1 MTNEQYYLQYSKWR
15 DAYDIKAFR
24 IFRKALNQSFA
35 SMPIDNITFE
45 NYKIIIKLNIQQLP
59 IQLAYFEVYRTIG
72 LTHGKRVGNGINRE
86 IKRFNND
93 LFSREFLD
101 SIVEWVRGN
110 VASRIV
116 SVSDTMAKRIE
127 RLVEVSIEQGFSVL
141 EMQKYLTKTLGSPSF
156 TKFQALRIS
165 RTEVTTAT
173 NHAANEAGVNA
184 GIVLEKLWISAI
196 DGRTRRKPRD
206 QFDHFHM
213 DGQTVG
219 QFEKFV
225 LRSKNGVVDNI
236 DYPGDPKGSAAD
248 TIQCRCVHAFR
259 PIRDEQGFVVVR

>member
-1 MTNEQYYLQYSKWR
+1 MTNDQYYKQYSKWR
-15 DAYDIKAFR
+15 DIYDIRAFR

-127 RLVEVSIEQGFSVL
+127 RLVEVSLEQGFSVL

-156 TKFQALRIS
+156 TKFQALRIA

-184 GIVLEKLWISAI
+184 GIVLEKIWVSSRNN
-196 DGRTRRKPRD
+196 RTRRKPRD
-206 QFDHFHM
+206 QWDHFHM
-213 DGQTVG
+213 DGKTVG
-219 QFEKFV
+219 QFDKFIMT
-225 LRSKNGVVDNI
+225 SMKGIVDQM
-236 DYPGDPKGSAAD
+236 DYPGDPKGSAGNVINCNC
-248 TIQCRCVHAFR
+248 THAFR
-259 PIRDEQGFVVVR
+259 PLRDKDGFVISR